1 MKIGEF
7 KGFPVYK
14 VKNSF
19 ETMEVPPNAIYVL
32 PSGSMYLNGEVVGVL
47 DMRVNKVVSWWPE
60 RITKVKEEE
69 REKKETES
77 KVMVSV
83 EKRAEDD
90 EYHTFD
96 LDGFLKE
103 MEQRLEGERG

>member
-7 KGFPVYK
+7 KGYPVYK
-14 VKNSF
+14 VKSGF
-19 ETMEVPPNAIYVL
+19 EPEIPDAIHVL

-47 DMRVNKVVSWWPE
+47 DTRTNRVVSWWPE
-60 RITKVKEEE
+60 KITKVKEEK
-69 REKKETES
+69 KKEETEWREA

-83 EKRAEDD
+83 EKKGED

-103 MEQRLEGERG
+103 MEQKLEGERDI